1 MHFDGAIAVSM
12 IPMSRRR
19 PKLKIDFSLRTD
31 NQTGTQH
38 NSHVV
43 EADLGHR
50 KTNLNFKRRGGANL
64 YLPKSEKS
72 MLYLRKYGKWL
83 FVSPFRRKKWS
94 VGYAYCFIE
103 LMAPFLLLDLWQDRH
118 YQNIYLTIYN
128 NRCLI
133 NPYRPFYRRTGICHN
148 SIIWH
153 HLPFFVPRVHRLPPP
168 NIIFLKTGRPTKNII
183 GNNESNRFRTLDAF
197 SCANYWSLYF
207 YL

>member
-83 FVSPFRRKKWS
+83 FVSPFRQKKAIGRVCLLLHWTHGPIS
-94 VGYAYCFIE
+94 FVW
-103 LMAPFLLLDLWQDRH
+103 LMTGPPLSKYLPYNLQQPLSHQAVPPFLSTDWNLSQ
-118 YQNIYLTIYN
+118 Q
-128 NRCLI
+128 
-133 NPYRPFYRRTGICHN
+133 
-148 SIIWH
+148 H
-153 HLPFFVPRVHRLPPP
+153 HLTPSP
-168 NIIFLKTGRPTKNII
+168 IFCPSSSSSSSSQHYI
-183 GNNESNRFRTLDAF
+183 SQNR
-197 SCANYWSLYF
+197 
-207 YL
+207 